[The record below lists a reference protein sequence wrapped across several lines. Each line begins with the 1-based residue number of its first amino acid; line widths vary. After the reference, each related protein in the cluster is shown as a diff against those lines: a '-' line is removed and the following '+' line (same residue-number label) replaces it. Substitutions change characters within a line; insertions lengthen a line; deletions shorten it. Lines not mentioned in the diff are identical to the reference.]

1 MKITVCIPT
10 KNEADGIVK
19 IITGVKPHAD
29 EILVVD
35 GHSRDQTTT
44 LARQAGARVIFD
56 NQKGKGD
63 GLRTGIK
70 YAHGD
75 IIVFIDADGSHD
87 PNDIPLL
94 VDPIKANKADLVIA
108 SRAKGGSDEFHM
120 KFNHLIRQWGSE
132 FAAFIV
138 NCRWKVDL
146 TDIQNGFRAI
156 KRDAALALNLNAN
169 DFDIEEEMVMK
180 CLHHGYKIAEI
191 ASHENRRAWGK
202 SKLPTSKAGLFLWRI
217 LKEIF

>member
-1 MKITVCIPT
+1 MKITACIPT
-10 KNEADGIVK
+10 KNEAVGIAR
-19 IITGVKPHAD
+19 IIAGVKPYAD

-35 GHSRDQTTT
+35 GHSRDQTAAI
-44 LARQAGARVIFD
+44 ARQAGARVIFD

-63 GLRTGIK
+63 GLRIGIK
-70 YAHGD
+70 SAHGD
-75 IIVFIDADGSHD
+75 IIVFIDADGSHN
-87 PNDIPLL
+87 PADIPHL
-94 VDPIKANKADLVIA
+94 VEPIRRGAATLVIG

-156 KRDAALALNLNAN
+156 RRDAALALHLDAN

-180 CLHHGYKIAEI
+180 SLHHGYKIAEI

-217 LKEIF
+217 FKEIF